1 MSGSNSFHPG
11 VQILTELV
19 ILWDVV
25 YNLSY
30 LKKMPLDVLFKSIES
45 PNRFNWTKKSNIFQ
59 N

>member
-30 LKKMPLDVLFKSIES
+30 LKEMLLDVLFKSIES
-45 PNRFNWTKKSNIFQ
+45 PNRLNWTKKSNIFQ